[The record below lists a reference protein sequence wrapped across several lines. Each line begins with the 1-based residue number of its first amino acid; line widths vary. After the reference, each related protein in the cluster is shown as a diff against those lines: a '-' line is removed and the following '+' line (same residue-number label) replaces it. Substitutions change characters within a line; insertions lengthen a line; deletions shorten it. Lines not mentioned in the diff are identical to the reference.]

1 MYPITYLKIIKKICN
16 KHSINIQSFQDETIL
31 RLSKNNEVH
40 FIWSRR
46 FELNSSIASRIADN
60 KFATYT
66 VLNAFNIPVVKCIKL
81 PRIDTEEYKNLKK
94 GCFELC
100 HEMFNKYSSIVLKP
114 NNSFEGTDVYKCSC
128 IKEFEQIYQLINNK
142 YKYLVISPYIN
153 ANAEYRVI
161 YLNGK
166 TLFVY
171 QKEKPYIKT
180 DGKSTVLELL
190 INNGCNITQVDQAM
204 LEDIYKIHPNNNK
217 LQINW
222 KFNLTQGANCIPVN
236 DRILLSKIYELAY
249 NAAKAINISF
259 ASIDI
264 LKDEQGQ
271 LQVLEINAGVAM
283 DQFIQKYP
291 DGENI
296 AFSIY
301 EKALLAMFNE
311 QNNL

>member
-1 MYPITYLKIIKKICN
+1 MYLKIIKKICK

-46 FELNSSIASRIADN
+46 FDLNTAIASRIADN
-60 KFATYT
+60 KFATYE
-66 VLNAFNIPVVKCIKL
+66 VLNSFNIPVVKCIKL
-81 PRIDTEEYKNLKK
+81 PRIDTEEYTSLKK
-94 GCFELC
+94 SCFELC
-100 HEMFNKYSSIVLKP
+100 QEMFNKYSSIILKP
-114 NNSFEGTDVYKCSC
+114 NSSFEGTDVYKCDC
-128 IKEFEQIYQLINNK
+128 IKEFEQTFQLINNK

-153 ANAEYRVI
+153 ADAEYRVI

-166 TLFVY
+166 TLFAY
-171 QKEKPYIKT
+171 QKEKPYIKA
-180 DGKSTVLELL
+180 DGKSTVFELL
-190 INNGCNITQVDQAM
+190 INNGFSISQINHTI
-204 LEDIYKIHPNNNK
+204 LKDINKIHPNDYK
-217 LQINW
+217 LQLNW

-236 DRILLSKIYELAY
+236 NSILLDKLYNLAY
-249 NAAKAINISF
+249 NAANVINISF
-259 ASIDI
+259 ASVDI

-301 EKALLAMFNE
+301 EKAILSMFN
-311 QNNL
+311 QPK

>member
-46 FELNSSIASRIADN
+46 FELNTAIASRIADN

-66 VLNAFNIPVVKCIKL
+66 ILNTFNIPVVKCIKL

-100 HEMFNKYSSIVLKP
+100 QEMLNKYSSIVLKP
-114 NNSFEGTDVYKCSC
+114 NNSFEGTDVYKCNC
-128 IKEFEQIYQLINNK
+128 IKEFEQIYLLINNK
-142 YKYLVISPYIN
+142 YKYWVISPYIN

-180 DGKSTVLELL
+180 DGKSTVFELL
-190 INNGCNITQVDQAM
+190 INNGCNITQIDQTM

-217 LQINW
+217 LQVNW

-236 DRILLSKIYELAY
+236 DRILLNKIYDLAY

-259 ASIDI
+259 ASVDI

-301 EKALLAMFNE
+301 EKAILTMFNE